1 MKKSLLLLFVI
12 LLFCSLSSCNLPTG
26 DDSGNEN
33 ENPADPAVI
42 SGTVTAVNNRIEL
55 LADETEI
62 SSGPYSVIITDT
74 TEFYFENGGKAAL
87 DDVKTGHKVE
97 ISFNGQVMLSYPA
110 QIVAHKVVIK

>member
-12 LLFCSLSSCNLPTG
+12 LLFCSLSSCNLPNG

-33 ENPADPAVI
+33 ENPTDTATI
-42 SGTVTAVNNRIEL
+42 SGTVTAVTSRIEI

-62 SSGPYSVIITDT
+62 SSGPYSVIITDDT
-74 TEFYFENGGKAAL
+74 DFYFANGAKAAI
-87 DDVKTGHKVE
+87 DDVDIGQKVE
-97 ISFNGQVMLSYPA
+97 ITFSGQVMLSYPA